1 MMLIQVP
8 MIQMTAVTSQWM
20 TLLIMMQGNSMFFAR
35 FIENFCAKSENH
47 TYVVIRMMMTRTVWP
62 QFNHKPII
70 LCCLDLLNPLMW
82 KESNRFGRKLFQSCG
97 FRWQH
102 TCYTIEQSQFLW
114 VLYWKGQHW
123 SRSSCAID
131 DKKGERF
138 VQVFKFL
145 TPLCPFEFLIKEK
158 RDFFYIF

>member
-70 LCCLDLLNPLMW
+70 LCCLDLLNPLM
-82 KESNRFGRKLFQSCG
+82 
-97 FRWQH
+97 
-102 TCYTIEQSQFLW
+102 
-114 VLYWKGQHW
+114 
-123 SRSSCAID
+123 
-131 DKKGERF
+131 
-138 VQVFKFL
+138 
-145 TPLCPFEFLIKEK
+145 
-158 RDFFYIF
+158 